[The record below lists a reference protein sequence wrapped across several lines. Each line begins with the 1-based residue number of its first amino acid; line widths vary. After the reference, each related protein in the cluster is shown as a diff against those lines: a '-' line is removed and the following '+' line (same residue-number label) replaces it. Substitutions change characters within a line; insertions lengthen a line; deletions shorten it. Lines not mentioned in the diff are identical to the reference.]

1 MNGRMARRSL
11 FLVVSAVLVAGLC
24 LTAHAAPTITSIAPR
39 GLQIGHTTTI
49 VVTGSD
55 LSADLQLL
63 SDAKIASQKVKA
75 GAKPNRVEL
84 EIELDQSTPAGLYA
98 VRVASASGIS
108 SPVVVGV
115 DRLPQRTFTTTI
127 GKMPAS
133 LSGIVGGA
141 EVLSAKFTGKKGQK
155 LILDV
160 EAQRLGSPLKPVLR
174 LNDARGTQI
183 AFSPPRSVIG
193 GDARIEMELPAD
205 GDYSLELHDELFRPA
220 GNGFFRLKVGDL
232 HYADL
237 ALPLGVAIGGKR
249 AIEAVS
255 TNISA
260 TTELSVADSAIPG
273 ETFAPFTSVG
283 SFTGSSPRVAVSD
296 FPELTERLASAS
308 SRNEPGEDAGAKQNV
323 LQDLPAA
330 PFAISGRLSKAG
342 EEDKYL
348 LTVAPKQRLRFD
360 FFARQYGSPLDGVLT
375 IRKEDGSEQLAT
387 GDDRPGSSDPLVDYT
402 VPAGVTKLQVVVKDL
417 LGRGGSDYVYRL
429 VVSDQRS
436 PDFSLSLMAD
446 KINIPAGAT
455 QVVPV
460 QVTRLSYNGPVELAL
475 AGQPSEVSVQGNVIP
490 AGATIGLLTLT
501 AKDVSPQSG
510 LTKLIGRATEP
521 MPQPV
526 RAAMFGEF
534 GGSKYQPRLRTDLG
548 LSITRPAPLSFA
560 WIPGDNDQ
568 LYLGGK
574 LAARVQFTRAAG
586 SKEKVRLK
594 LLTSQP
600 VPKKTL
606 QAAPKAPQRVVDD
619 VDRTLRLEGDP
630 TFGPDKSEATVNILI
645 PSDLPKQPWDLV
657 LVAEILSPDGKTT
670 LSTIASPVRS
680 LSPVAPFT
688 LALTGE
694 NRAEGKAGLGDPGK
708 LTGKI
713 ERSPG
718 YALPVLVTLDS
729 LPKGY
734 VAPQVLVP
742 GDKSEFE
749 LPLTF
754 ASSVKAGEVKGAKL
768 VAYSAPVVVKSVKS
782 NTIDVSIN
790 VTSGEKPTL
799 EMPKEVFEDSE
810 QFITMLNEGNG
821 RAIPDQRQAYSGKY
835 GLRVTPDQRF
845 NTKLP
850 NLGVKIRENPGPGE
864 YRYIRFAWQKAQGNA
879 ICLQLAHDGKF
890 GPLKGAGR
898 EGAKFRYHAGG
909 GDEPFGG
916 SLQLADK
923 IPAKFELV
931 TRDLFLDFGEF
942 TFTGLAFSPID
953 GQSAIFDHMYLARSP
968 EEFDLIKVEKG
979 GE

>member
-1 MNGRMARRSL
+1 MNGRMARRYL
-11 FLVVSAVLVAGLC
+11 FLVAFSALIASL
-24 LTAHAAPTITSIAPR
+24 ASAIQAAPTITSVAPR
-39 GLQIGHTTTI
+39 GLQIGQTTTI

-55 LSADLQLL
+55 LSGDLQLL

-84 EIELDQSTPAGLYA
+84 EIELDKATPAGLYA
-98 VRVASASGIS
+98 VRVANASGIS
-108 SPVVVGV
+108 SHIVVGV
-115 DRLPQRTFTTTI
+115 DRLPQRPFNATI
-127 GKMPAS
+127 GELPAS

-141 EVLSAKFTGKKGQK
+141 EVLSAKLTGKKGQK

-160 EAQRLGSPLKPVLR
+160 EAQRLGSLLKPVLR

-193 GDARIEMELPAD
+193 GDARIEIELPSD
-205 GDYSLELHDELFRPA
+205 GEYSLELHDELFRPA
-220 GNGFFRLKVGDL
+220 GNGFFRLKLGDL
-232 HYADL
+232 QYADL
-237 ALPLGVAIGGKR
+237 ALPLGVAIGSKQT
-249 AIEAVS
+249 IESVS
-255 TNISA
+255 TNFHASAELSA
-260 TTELSVADSAIPG
+260 TDGAIPG
-273 ETFAPFTSVG
+273 ETAAPLAG
-283 SFTGSSPRVAVSD
+283 ADYLTGSAPRVTVSD
-296 FPELTERLASAS
+296 FPELSESPS
-308 SRNEPGEDAGAKQNV
+308 SEGK
-323 LQDLPAA
+323 LQELPAA
-330 PFAISGRLSKAG
+330 TFAVSGRISTVG

-348 LTVAPKQRLRFD
+348 LTVSPKQKLRFD
-360 FFARQYGSPLDGVLT
+360 CLARQYGSPLDGVLT
-375 IRKEDGSEQLAT
+375 IRKEDGSEQFAT
-387 GDDRPGSSDPLVDYT
+387 GDDRPGSSDPMVDYT
-402 VPAGVTKLQVVVKDL
+402 VPAGVTKLQVAVKDL
-417 LGRGGSDYVYRL
+417 LGRGGSNYVYRL
-429 VVSDQRS
+429 VVLDQS
-436 PDFSLSLMAD
+436 KPDFSLSLSND

-460 QVTRLSYNGPVELAL
+460 QVTRMNYNGPIELSL
-475 AGQPSEVSVQGNVIP
+475 TGQPPEVSLQGNVIP
-490 AGATIGLLTLT
+490 KGATIGLLTLS
-501 AKDVSPQSG
+501 AQDVSPQSG
-510 LTKLIGRATEP
+510 LTRLVGRAVEASP
-521 MPQPV
+521 APV
-526 RAAMFGEF
+526 RAALFGEVP
-534 GGSKYQPRLRTDLG
+534 GSKYQPRIRADLG
-548 LSITRPAPLSFA
+548 LAVTRPAPLSFA

-574 LAARVQFTRAAG
+574 LASRVQFTRAAG

-600 VPKKTL
+600 TPQKTL
-606 QAAPKAPQRVVDD
+606 QAAPNAPQRVIDD
-619 VDRTLRLEGDP
+619 VDRMLRLEGDP
-630 TFGPDKSEATVNILI
+630 TFGPDKTEATVNILI
-645 PSDLPKQPWDLV
+645 PSDLSKQPWDLV
-657 LVAEILSPDGKTT
+657 LVAEVLSPDGKMT
-670 LSTIASPVRS
+670 LSSLAAPVRT
-680 LSPVAPFT
+680 LAPVAPFT

-694 NRAEGKAGLGDPGK
+694 NRAEAKAGLGQPGK

-718 YALPVLVTLDS
+718 YAQPVLVTLDS

-734 VAPQVLVP
+734 LAPQILVP
-742 GDKSEFE
+742 ADKSEFE

-754 ASSVKAGEVKGAKL
+754 ASSAKAGELKGAKL

-782 NTIDVSIN
+782 NAIDVSIN
-790 VTSGEKPTL
+790 VVPGEKPSL
-799 EMPKEVFEDSE
+799 EMPKEVYEDDE

-845 NTKLP
+845 NAKLP

-864 YRYIRFAWQKAQGNA
+864 YRYIRFAWQKAQGNN

-890 GPLKGAGR
+890 GPENGAGR
-898 EGAKFRYHAGG
+898 EGAKFRYHAGS

-923 IPAKFELV
+923 VPAKFELV

-953 GQSAIFDHMYLARSP
+953 GQSALFDHMYLARSP
-968 EEFDLIKVEKG
+968 EEFEMIKVEKG